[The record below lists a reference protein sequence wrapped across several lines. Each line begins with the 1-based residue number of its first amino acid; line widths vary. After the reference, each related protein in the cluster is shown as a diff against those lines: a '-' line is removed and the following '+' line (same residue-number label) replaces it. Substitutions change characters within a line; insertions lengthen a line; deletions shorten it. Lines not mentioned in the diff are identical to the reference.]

1 MEIKNSFELLEKQIE
16 NNITSWYPFEKNIQY
31 TILKNFSK
39 EKVEELERA
48 VNNLKESDKILILL
62 DNKLSIKSVCQ
73 NGEKQDNLYNRKEIE
88 DILDK
93 YGLKYRKFYYPLPDC
108 KMTNVIFTDNHLP
121 DKETISRN
129 IVFYKEDDI
138 KKNEENAEFKKILS
152 QDVNLF
158 KIFAN
163 SFFIECSKNNFKDN
177 EIEFVSFSNMR
188 KEEYRVKT
196 VIKGDNVYKQA
207 ENEKAEKHIQK
218 VKSNIDILNEI
229 NLNILD
235 KYDDLAII
243 SSYQK
248 EKDTL
253 DKLIIK
259 RLKDGQVDCA
269 KKLINNFF
277 KELKEKLVITDTD
290 VNVFDKYKIGY
301 EKSDIENL
309 TFVKYGFWD
318 MIFQNV
324 FFIDDK
330 YFFYD
335 QEWLEENLPIEFI
348 IYRAFTYDKEL
359 KKFLSEKEIYNNFN
373 INEKNIGLFVKL
385 DNKLQENTRSELS
398 WKLHT
403 DSIDISR
410 AKYIIEKMEHEK
422 EKITQDCIKL
432 LNEKDSR
439 IRFLEENMEQT
450 CNLLRQKE
458 QEVELI
464 KNSTSWKIT
473 EPLRKLRSKH

>member
-1 MEIKNSFELLEKQIE
+1 MEIKNDFELLEKQIE
-16 NNITSWYPFEKNIQY
+16 NNITSWYPFEENIQY
-31 TILKNFSK
+31 TILKKFSK
-39 EKVEELERA
+39 ENVEELEKA
-48 VNNLKESDKILILL
+48 INNLKENDKILILL
-62 DNKLSIKSVCQ
+62 DNKLSIKNVCQ
-73 NGEKQDNLYNRKEIE
+73 NVEGQDKLYNRKEIE

-129 IVFYKEDDI
+129 IVFYEGDNI

-163 SFFIECSKNNFKDN
+163 SFFIECSKSYFEDN
-177 EIEFVSFSNMR
+177 GIEFVSFANMR
-188 KEEYRVKT
+188 KEEYRIKT

-218 VKSNIDILNEI
+218 VKNNIDILNEI
-229 NLNILD
+229 NLNTLD
-235 KYDDLAII
+235 KYDNSTII

-248 EKDTL
+248 NKDTL
-253 DKLIIK
+253 DKFIIK
-259 RLKDGQVDCA
+259 KLKDGQVDYA
-269 KKLINNFF
+269 KKIINNLFE
-277 KELKEKLVITDTD
+277 ELKEKLVIVNTD
-290 VNVFDKYKIGY
+290 VNVFDKYEIEY
-301 EKSDIENL
+301 EKTDIENL

-318 MIFQNV
+318 LIFQNI
-324 FFIDDK
+324 FYINDM

-335 QEWLEENLPIEFI
+335 QEWIEENLPIEFI
-348 IYRAFTYDKEL
+348 IYRAFAYDKEL
-359 KKFLSEKEIYNNFN
+359 QKYLSEKEIYNNFN
-373 INEKNIGLFVKL
+373 INEINIDLFVKL

-403 DSIDISR
+403 NSIDISR
-410 AKYIIEKMEHEK
+410 AKDIIEKKEQEK

-450 CNLLRQKE
+450 CNLLKQKE